1 MRIDAHPMRIGRC
14 IRMANPNPNVPWVQK
29 FKSNF
34 SFVPEPNLGS
44 RNPKHRGIECFGK
57 DLRMTERLS
66 GIEIK
71 WLIEAYNNYPEKDKF
86 FSPGFSLLAGTESLE
101 QQIKNNWSEKEIRKS
116 WKSGL
121 KKFKKL
127 RKRYLIYP

>member
-1 MRIDAHPMRIGRC
+1 MEG
-14 IRMANPNPNVPWVQK
+14 VQIYN
-29 FKSNF
+29 FKYLEIQNLNQTF

-66 GIEIK
+66 KIEIK

-86 FSPGFSLLAGTESLE
+86 FSPGFFSARRNG
-101 QQIKNNWSEKEIRKS
+101 KS
-116 WKSGL
+116 
-121 KKFKKL
+121 
-127 RKRYLIYP
+127 